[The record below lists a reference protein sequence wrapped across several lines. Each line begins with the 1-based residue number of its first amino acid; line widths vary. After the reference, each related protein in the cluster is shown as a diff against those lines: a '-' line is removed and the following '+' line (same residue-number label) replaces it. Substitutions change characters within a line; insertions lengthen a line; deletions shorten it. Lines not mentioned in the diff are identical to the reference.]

1 MVVLCCAVSAAPSPL
16 YVCWGVRVVCAC
28 VRVCVCWAAFLLP
41 AVREQLS
48 WLHLDGICWVFC
60 FNQNCMNFRHPL
72 AVVTKMVVS
81 ACVRLLV
88 RLSVASRKGGAIA
101 KN

>member
-28 VRVCVCWAAFLLP
+28 VRVCVSWAAFLLP

-48 WLHLDGICWVFC
+48 WLHLDVICRVSC
-60 FNQNCMNFRHPL
+60 LNQNVMNFLYPL
-72 AVVTKMVVS
+72 AVVSKTRGGS
-81 ACVRLLV
+81 PGGFRDLL
-88 RLSVASRKGGAIA
+88 S
-101 KN
+101 